1 MSTNNISLRYKQI
14 SSKKDTYFFSSFQKS
29 HGIETFSSRNNVT
42 LLSYISPTSTSSL
55 DIDSEKEN
63 STPSQL
69 ALHNENSIK
78 NSIPT
83 TISARSFIS
92 TAHAIEQEPEADGG
106 VKLHE
111 VKEGDTIGS
120 IAHQYGI
127 TVNTLYWANNIE
139 DIDQIMPGDALFI
152 LPIAG
157 LKHIVKENESL
168 DDIARSYSVENAQI
182 IAFNELPANGRLE
195 KGQEIIIP
203 GAEKD
208 IPEPEPEP
216 LLPETSIFAPR
227 QYADSSGKNVENR
240 HGKANTFPYGY
251 CTWYVAQQKYIPWRG
266 NAGAWLYNAK
276 AAGYATGSKPKA
288 GSIVVTTDSAYYGH
302 VALVTNVN
310 STSIT
315 VKEMNYNG
323 WGVVNTRTIDI
334 KDRRIRGYI
343 Y

>member
-1 MSTNNISLRYKQI
+1 MVATNNFSLRYKQI
-14 SSKKDTYFFSSFQKS
+14 SLHKETSSFSSFRKS
-29 HGIETFSSRNNVT
+29 HGIETLSSRNNVT
-42 LLSYISPTSTSSL
+42 LLSYISPSISSGKNSSEQEISSTSSL
-55 DIDSEKEN
+55 
-63 STPSQL
+63 
-69 ALHNENSIK
+69 ALYEESI
-78 NSIPT
+78 NNFLPIN
-83 TISARSFIS
+83 ISARSFIS
-92 TAHAIEQEPEADGG
+92 TAHALEKEPETDDG

-127 TVNTLYWANNIE
+127 TINTLYWANNIE
-139 DIDQIMPGDALFI
+139 DIDQIMPGDTLFI

-168 DDIARSYSVENAQI
+168 DTIANSYSVETSQI
-182 IAFNELPANGRLE
+182 IAFNELPANGRIE

-208 IPEPEPEP
+208 IPMPEPEP
-216 LLPETSIFAPR
+216 VLPSTNLFAPR
-227 QYADSSGKNVENR
+227 QYTGTSGKNVENR
-240 HGKANTFPYGY
+240 HGKTNTFPYGY

-276 AAGYATGSKPKA
+276 ASGYSTGSKPKVGA
-288 GSIVVTTDSAYYGH
+288 IVVTTDSAYYGH
-302 VALVTNVN
+302 VALVTNVHDN
-310 STSIT
+310 SIT
-315 VKEMNYNG
+315 VKEMNYDA
-323 WGVVNTRTIDI
+323 WGVVNTRTIEI

>member
-1 MSTNNISLRYKQI
+1 M
-14 SSKKDTYFFSSFQKS
+14 
-29 HGIETFSSRNNVT
+29 T
-42 LLSYISPTSTSSL
+42 LLSYISPSLSSAHNDLNQEDLSSL
-55 DIDSEKEN
+55 ALYNN
-63 STPSQL
+63 SV
-69 ALHNENSIK
+69 K
-78 NSIPT
+78 NVLPT
-83 TISARSFIS
+83 NISSRSFIS
-92 TAHAIEQEPEADGG
+92 TTYAMEQDPEMDGG
-106 VKLHE
+106 IKLHTVE
-111 VKEGDTIGS
+111 EGDTIGS

-139 DIDQIMPGDALFI
+139 DIDQIMPGDTLFI
-152 LPIAG
+152 LPVAG

-168 DDIARSYSVENAQI
+168 DTIAQTYSVETTQI

-195 KGQEIIIP
+195 QGQEIIIP

-216 LLPETSIFAPR
+216 IIPETSIFTPR
-227 QYADSSGKNVENR
+227 QYAGTSGKNVENR

-276 AAGYATGSKPKA
+276 SAGYATGSKPKVGA
-288 GSIVVTTDSAYYGH
+288 IVVTTDSAHYGH
-302 VALVTNVN
+302 VALVTNVRDN
-310 STSIT
+310 SIT
-315 VKEMNYNG
+315 VKEMNYDA
-323 WGVVNTRTIDI
+323 WGVVNTRTIEI